1 MKFIEIIQTCFKI
14 MQTLIINI
22 LYLIGASGARALTSN
37 SVQAFYVDGP
47 RFCFLSHFAAPITT
61 PYISQR
67 AVYMYLWLSLTDIV
81 VIDLFVL
88 SLACHGFHVGACWC

>member
-1 MKFIEIIQTCFKI
+1 M
-14 MQTLIINI
+14 
-22 LYLIGASGARALTSN
+22 YLIGANGARALTSN

-67 AVYMYLWLSLTDIV
+67 AVYMYFVVVTYRYCSDRLICIV
-81 VIDLFVL
+81 FSMPWIPCWRVL
-88 SLACHGFHVGACWC
+88 VLMMM

>member
-1 MKFIEIIQTCFKI
+1 

-22 LYLIGASGARALTSN
+22 LYLIGANGASALTSN
-37 SVQAFYVDGP
+37 SVEAFYMDGL

-67 AVYMYLWLSLTDIV
+67 AIYMYL
-81 VIDLFVL
+81 
-88 SLACHGFHVGACWC
+88 